1 MDVVNVKCTNFKKL
15 FQSKQAS
22 TSILL
27 FWCLLKTKQD
37 DKTSNTQEFYFD
49 ILSCKLIPDLLKI
62 LNVHEMLNQNQDL
75 IIKILECVILVYQIG
90 HNLNMNLAEVFPMIG
105 VYPLLMLINQ
115 INKRVIQTPKIQK
128 CLSLSIIIFKY
139 IIKNCSKDEV
149 EYMVNIGIPEIIQAC
164 FNLKNQSNMTNI
176 WTILERFK
184 VYTSYSYINKD
195 ILFVLINMMQSDN
208 MLNILMA
215 KLFLKD
221 LKLELES
228 LYPETFMCPISRNVM
243 KEPVIDK
250 DGNSWEKENIIS
262 WLQDH
267 NTSPI
272 TRRIMTVT
280 ELVPNRTL
288 QLTIENY
295 FKNICSKFSD
305 MNEESI
311 IP

>member
-1 MDVVNVKCTNFKKL
+1 
-15 FQSKQAS
+15 
-22 TSILL
+22 
-27 FWCLLKTKQD
+27 
-37 DKTSNTQEFYFD
+37 
-49 ILSCKLIPDLLKI
+49 
-62 LNVHEMLNQNQDL
+62 
-75 IIKILECVILVYQIG
+75 
-90 HNLNMNLAEVFPMIG
+90 
-105 VYPLLMLINQ
+105 
-115 INKRVIQTPKIQK
+115 
-128 CLSLSIIIFKY
+128 
-139 IIKNCSKDEV
+139 
-149 EYMVNIGIPEIIQAC
+149 
-164 FNLKNQSNMTNI
+164 
-176 WTILERFK
+176 
-184 VYTSYSYINKD
+184 
-195 ILFVLINMMQSDN
+195 
-208 MLNILMA
+208 MA